1 MSEPTPIFHRA
12 MDDAMARYVAEESEA
27 LIAYQW
33 NDMLSGLV
41 GLLEEASE
49 G

>member
-1 MSEPTPIFHRA
+1 MDTPIFNRA

-27 LIAYQW
+27 LIAYQVH
-33 NDMLSGLV
+33 DMMCGLV
-41 GLLEEASE
+41 GLLLEEASE